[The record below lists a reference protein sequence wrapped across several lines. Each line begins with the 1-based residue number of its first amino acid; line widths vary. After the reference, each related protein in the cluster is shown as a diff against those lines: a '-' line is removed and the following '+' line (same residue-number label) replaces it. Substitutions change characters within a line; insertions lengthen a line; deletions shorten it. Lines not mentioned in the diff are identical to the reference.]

1 MGIERDIAWS
11 IVIAN
16 GLETN
21 PRAESLRND
30 IEKALA
36 EKGALVHDETALRL
50 AKHFLD
56 LATFGGEKVKAI
68 DNKTFSTTRNQS
80 EIAEAIG
87 ATRSYVSTL
96 VNRWKRDGLVIGYG
110 RTLVVNIPKV
120 KALLRED

>member
-1 MGIERDIAWS
+1 MGIELEIARS
-11 IVIAN
+11 IVTGN
-16 GLETN
+16 GLETH
-21 PRAESLRND
+21 PKAESLAKA
-30 IEKALA
+30 IAKALA
-36 EKGALVHDETALRL
+36 EKGALLNDEVDRRL
-50 AKHFLD
+50 AKHLLD
-56 LATFGGEKVKAI
+56 LASFGGEKVKAI